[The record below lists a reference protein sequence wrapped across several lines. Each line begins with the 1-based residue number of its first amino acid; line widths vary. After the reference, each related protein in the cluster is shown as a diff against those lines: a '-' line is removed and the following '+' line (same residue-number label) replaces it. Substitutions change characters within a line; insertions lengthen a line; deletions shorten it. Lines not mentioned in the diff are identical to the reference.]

1 VWHAARIVALI
12 VGLSGATSHAEAQH
26 AGSVAGTIRDETGAV
41 LAGVAVELATR
52 QEVRRTGTDAS
63 GRYAFD
69 GVPEGPAQ
77 IAFSLV
83 HFATVRRE
91 ITVRPGRIEV
101 DAVLPL
107 ALNADV
113 TVTGK
118 ATFTNPAD
126 AGTPLHLS
134 GVALAASQG
143 AITARQLDARPI
155 LRTGEV
161 LETIPGVAISQ
172 HSGEGKANQY
182 YLRGFNLDHGTD
194 FATTVAGMPVNM
206 PTHAH
211 GHGYSD
217 LNFLVPELVSGVQF
231 SKGPYFAEQ
240 GDFATAGSAAISYVN
255 TLDRPIVRL
264 TGGGHG
270 FARAVAAASSGAR
283 GGSLLGAV
291 EAQYQDGPWERPEA
305 FRKVNAIL
313 RYSRGDALNGFA
325 VTAMGYRGRWNAT
338 DQVPARAVET
348 GRIGRFGTLDPTDG
362 GESCRCSGSLGR
374 QWTRGNASTRLTAY
388 GIAYDLDLYSNFTY
402 FLEDPDSG
410 DQFHQADR
418 RFVSGGSLTHRRA
431 GFVAGRAAWNTFG
444 FQIRNDRI
452 DDVGLHR
459 TRERQRLSTIRM
471 DDVSQTGIG
480 AFAQQEV
487 AWTTWLRTV
496 AGLRVDGLLF
506 DVASD
511 RPVNSGSGSAG
522 RVSPRGGVVLG
533 PWQGTELYVNGGYGF
548 HSNDTRGATI
558 RVDPVTG
565 EAVDTV
571 TPLVRARG
579 AEVGLRTVR
588 IPGLHSS
595 IALWTLRLDSELVFV
610 GDAGT
615 TEAGRPSRRYGIE
628 WSNYYSPVRWLT
640 LDADVSVS
648 TAAFT
653 DDDPAG
659 SDVPGAVGTVVS
671 AGVTVND
678 VRDWFG
684 SIRWR
689 HVGPRPLV
697 EDGSV
702 TSRSTSLVNL
712 EVGRRVTGSARLVVG
727 VFNALDAKRSDID
740 YFYRSRLPGEP
751 EDGVDDIH
759 FHPTLPR
766 SVRVSLV
773 VGL

>member
-1 VWHAARIVALI
+1 M
-12 VGLSGATSHAEAQH
+12 SGT
-26 AGSVAGTIRDETGAV
+26 VRDETGAV
-41 LAGVAVELATR
+41 LAGVAVELTTT
-52 QEVRRTGTDAS
+52 QGVRRAGTDRH

-69 GVPEGPAQ
+69 GVTAGPAQ
-77 IAFSLV
+77 LAFSLV

-91 ITVRPGRIEV
+91 IVIRPGRLQV

-126 AGTPLHLS
+126 AVTPLDLT

-194 FATTVAGMPVNM
+194 FATVVAGVPVNM
-206 PTHAH
+206 PTHGH

-231 SKGPYFAEQ
+231 AKGPYFAEQ
-240 GDFATAGSAAISYVN
+240 GDFATAGSAVISYVN

-264 TGGGHG
+264 TGGAHG
-270 FARAVAAASSGAR
+270 FARAVAAASSALG
-283 GGSLLGAV
+283 GGSLLGAM
-291 EAQYQDGPWERPEA
+291 EAQHNDGPWERPEA
-305 FRKVNAIL
+305 FRKVNAIV

-338 DQVPARAVET
+338 DQIPARAVES
-348 GRIGRFGTLDPTDG
+348 GRLDRFGTLDPTDG
-362 GESCRCSGSLGR
+362 GESFRFSGSLER

-402 FLEDPDSG
+402 FLEDPDGG

-418 RFVSGGSLTHRRA
+418 RFVSGGSIAHRRPA
-431 GFVAGRAAWNTFG
+431 VVAGRAAWNTVG
-444 FQIRNDRI
+444 LQIRHDRI

-459 TRERQRLSTIRM
+459 TRQRRHISTIRT
-471 DDVSQTGIG
+471 DVVSQTSVG
-480 AFAQQEV
+480 AFGQQEI
-487 AWTTWLRTV
+487 AWAPWLRTI

-506 DVASD
+506 DVEAD
-511 RPVNSGSGSAG
+511 RPANSGSGSAG
-522 RVSPRGGVVLG
+522 RISPRGGLVFG
-533 PWQGTELYVNGGYGF
+533 PWRGTELYINGGYGF

-558 RVDPVTG
+558 RIDPATG
-565 EAVDTV
+565 DPADPV

-588 IPGLHSS
+588 LRGLHSTVT
-595 IALWTLRLDSELVFV
+595 LWTLRLDSELVFV

-615 TEAGRPSRRYGIE
+615 TEAGRPSRRHGIE
-628 WSNYYSPVRWLT
+628 WSNYYSPTRWLT
-640 LDADVSVS
+640 LDADISIS

-671 AGVTVND
+671 AGATVGE

-689 HVGPRPLV
+689 HVGPRALT

-702 TSRSTSLVNL
+702 KSRSTSLVNL
-712 EVGRRVTGSARLVVG
+712 EIGRRVPGNARLVFG
-727 VFNALDAKRSDID
+727 LFNVLDAKRSDID

-751 EDGVDDIH
+751 EDGFDDIH
-759 FHPTLPR
+759 FHPTMPR
-766 SVRVSLV
+766 TFRISLV